1 MTLDVLTVFFAMIL
15 VAITCGLL
23 MIFAGRR
30 SPDSPSLTWWGA
42 GNLVAASGAALIAA
56 RGNIPD
62 VISIGLAN
70 ALLALSNG
78 MFWNSGRLFRRRET
92 MWLALA
98 IGPALWFAACLV
110 PPVYNNIAPRIILSS
125 LIVSV
130 YTFATVY
137 EFWHIR
143 EPLVSKKAAAVLL
156 TLHGTFYAVRGL
168 TTVIYWP
175 TAVEAVLVSPWVI
188 SMAIVSVVHL
198 VAMSVLLIGMSKE
211 RTENI
216 EREAASTDT
225 LTGIPNRR
233 YFMQEAT
240 RRLNHCAKSD
250 TPAAVLMID
259 LDNFK
264 GVNDRH
270 GHATGDTVLR
280 AVAEAIVDNLRP
292 DDLAGRIGGDE
303 FVCCLTRCSNAE
315 AYMIAERL
323 MDALREPYFEITIS
337 IGIATAKNSGY
348 EIDTLLRDADRSM
361 YRAKN
366 HGKDRI
372 VVH

>member
-1 MTLDVLTVFFAMIL
+1 LPGGARPT
-15 VAITCGLL
+15 
-23 MIFAGRR
+23 
-30 SPDSPSLTWWGA
+30 PPSLTWWGA

-78 MFWNSGRLFRRRET
+78 MFWNAGRLFRRRQT

-98 IGPALWFAACLV
+98 IGPALWFAACVV

-125 LIVSV
+125 LVISA

-137 EFWHIR
+137 EFWHIS

-156 TLHGTFYAVRGL
+156 SLHGTFYAVRGL

-175 TAVEAVLVSPWVI
+175 TSVEALLVSPWVI

-280 AVAEAIVDNLRP
+280 AVADAIVDNLRP

-337 IGIATAKNSGY
+337 IGISTAKNSGY

>member
-1 MTLDVLTVFFAMIL
+1 
-15 VAITCGLL
+15 
-23 MIFAGRR
+23 
-30 SPDSPSLTWWGA
+30 
-42 GNLVAASGAALIAA
+42 
-56 RGNIPD
+56 
-62 VISIGLAN
+62 
-70 ALLALSNG
+70 
-78 MFWNSGRLFRRRET
+78 
-92 MWLALA
+92 
-98 IGPALWFAACLV
+98 
-110 PPVYNNIAPRIILSS
+110 
-125 LIVSV
+125 
-130 YTFATVY
+130 
-137 EFWHIR
+137 
-143 EPLVSKKAAAVLL
+143 
-156 TLHGTFYAVRGL
+156 
-168 TTVIYWP
+168 
-175 TAVEAVLVSPWVI
+175 
-188 SMAIVSVVHL
+188 
-198 VAMSVLLIGMSKE
+198 MSVLLIGMSKE

-280 AVAEAIVDNLRP
+280 AVADAIVDNLRP

-337 IGIATAKNSGY
+337 IGISTAKNSGY

-361 YRAKN
+361 YHAK
-366 HGKDRI
+366 HRGKDRI
-372 VVH
+372 VAH